1 MLRTGIRPLLSH
13 IAATSVLAAA
23 AFATTATLADPLSYA
38 RQFPVSLRTVEQGP
52 AASAISGGPQ
62 DASAISSSLRRRVVD
77 YPTREAPGTIVVDTS
92 NTNLYLVLAGGK
104 AIRYSIGVG
113 RDGFTW
119 SGVRTVERK
128 AEWPDWIP
136 PEDMLR
142 RQPYLPRFMA
152 GGPSNPLGARAL
164 YLGGTVYRIHGTN
177 DPSTIG
183 KRVSSGCFRMLNN
196 DVVDLYARVNVG
208 AKVVVLPIHSAQIP
222 GAAGQARSHARPTRT
237 MTADSGMAQQTH

>member
-1 MLRTGIRPLLSH
+1 MLRTGIRPLSTH
-13 IAATSVLAAA
+13 IAATAVLAGA
-23 AFATTATLADPLSYA
+23 AFASTATIADPLGYA
-38 RQFPVSLRTVEQGP
+38 RQFQVSLRAVEQGP
-52 AASAISGGPQ
+52 AAAAISAGPQ
-62 DASAISSSLRRRVVD
+62 DASAISSSLGRRVVD
-77 YPTREAPGTIVVDTS
+77 YPTREAPGTIVVDTP

-128 AEWPDWIP
+128 AEWPDWVP
-136 PEDMLR
+136 PADMLR
-142 RQPYLPRFMA
+142 RQPNLPRFMA

-164 YLGGTVYRIHGTN
+164 YIGGTVYRIHGTN

-183 KRVSSGCFRMLNN
+183 KRMSSGCFRLLNS

-208 AKVVVLPIHSAQIP
+208 AKVVVLPTHSAHTPQR
-222 GAAGQARSHARPTRT
+222 ARQARSYSRPART
-237 MTADSGMAQQTH
+237 MTADSGMMQQTR